1 MLTASN
7 IHYDVSTRTRG
18 LIAGGIGLMQLLA
31 QQTGLVDAVDRD
43 VRIFKR
49 HLPYHE
55 SDHVLG
61 IAYNILSGGTR
72 LQDIEQRRQDEVYL
86 DALGA
91 QRIPD
96 PTTAGDFCR
105 RFDEARL
112 EALQTAINVTRV
124 GVWQTQ
130 PTSFFEEAF
139 IDADGTLAAT
149 TGACKEGMDIA
160 YDGTWGYH
168 PLLVS
173 LANTAEPLYVVNRSG
188 NRPSSEGAA
197 VRFDQALAL
206 CRDAGFRRVTF
217 RGDTDFTQT
226 GHLDRWD
233 AAGVRFVFG
242 SDARANVVAIADA
255 LAVEAWTPLQRPA
268 RHTVQTTPRARPT
281 NVKETVVVERGFKN
295 LRLEA
300 EAVAEFPYQPTVCAT
315 PYRLVVLRKNISV
328 EKGDQRLF
336 DEIRYFFYLTNDRTT
351 APADIVFLAND
362 RCNQENLID
371 QLKHGVRAMA
381 LPVDTLLSNGA
392 YMVMAALA
400 WTLKAWFALLLP
412 VSGRWATRHTAEK
425 QAVLRMEFKAFLHAF
440 VLVPAQL
447 VRTSRRIVFRLLAWN
462 PWQAVLLRGADHL
475 RGPLRC

>member
-295 LRLEA
+295 LRLTA
-300 EAVAEFPYQPTVCAT
+300 EAVAEFSYQPTLCAQS
-315 PYRLVVLRKNISV
+315 YRMVVLRKNISV
-328 EKGDQRLF
+328 AQGDHRLF

-351 APADIVFLAND
+351 APADIVFVAND
-362 RCNQENLID
+362 RCNQENLIG
-371 QLKHGVRAMA
+371 QLKHGSA
-381 LPVDTLLSNGA
+381 
-392 YMVMAALA
+392 
-400 WTLKAWFALLLP
+400 
-412 VSGRWATRHTAEK
+412 RWPCRSTR
-425 QAVLRMEFKAFLHAF
+425 
-440 VLVPAQL
+440 
-447 VRTSRRIVFRLLAWN
+447 
-462 PWQAVLLRGADHL
+462 
-475 RGPLRC
+475 C

>member
-18 LIAGGIGLMQLLA
+18 LTAGGIGLMQLLA

-412 VSGRWATRHTAEK
+412 VSGRWAARHTAEK

>member
-206 CRDAGFRRVTF
+206 CRDAV
-217 RGDTDFTQT
+217 
-226 GHLDRWD
+226 
-233 AAGVRFVFG
+233 
-242 SDARANVVAIADA
+242 
-255 LAVEAWTPLQRPA
+255 
-268 RHTVQTTPRARPT
+268 
-281 NVKETVVVERGFKN
+281 
-295 LRLEA
+295 LE
-300 EAVAEFPYQPTVCAT
+300 
-315 PYRLVVLRKNISV
+315 RKNFA
-328 EKGDQRLF
+328 RL
-336 DEIRYFFYLTNDRTT
+336 R
-351 APADIVFLAND
+351 
-362 RCNQENLID
+362 
-371 QLKHGVRAMA
+371 
-381 LPVDTLLSNGA
+381 S
-392 YMVMAALA
+392 
-400 WTLKAWFALLLP
+400 
-412 VSGRWATRHTAEK
+412 
-425 QAVLRMEFKAFLHAF
+425 
-440 VLVPAQL
+440 
-447 VRTSRRIVFRLLAWN
+447 
-462 PWQAVLLRGADHL
+462 
-475 RGPLRC
+475 